1 MTSKTRI
8 GEFASRTLTV
18 FSSLDLVKKLR
29 SPPPLMQT
37 EILQQRPLFLL
48 VAKNRTQ
55 VAKPSFWSHQLWVR
69 TTSSRS
75 TQVLKPWLLLPWTW
89 EMGRILHVLWLTT
102 RSSSAQATRWWSLGQ
117 GLQTQ
122 SPSSCMLAG
131 HGFLRMQRPWKKKNR
146 LNTFWNMFFL
156 RSVKGQENMLQFKN
170 MLKLLVKTPVFW
182 LLYLD
187 LPQTMFTTLIR
198 RGTSCRS
205 HRMKTRPWSSGFL
218 LVRILLFAP
227 VWVYFWDVEGCFF
240 ERSYFLV
247 RLFATC
253 LVSISWHLR
262 LCSRNRR
269 PKGLWTLVQCRC
281 SS

>member
-1 MTSKTRI
+1 MTVV
-8 GEFASRTLTV
+8 TLNMGNGQNITCTLVDNKV
-18 FSSLDLVKKLR
+18 FLSTGNKVMVFGAGTTNAK
-29 SPPPLMQT
+29 
-37 EILQQRPLFLL
+37 PLFMYAGGTWISED
-48 VAKNRTQ
+48 AK
-55 VAKPSFWSHQLWVR
+55 A
-69 TTSSRS
+69 
-75 TQVLKPWLLLPWTW
+75 
-89 EMGRILHVLWLTT
+89 M
-102 RSSSAQATRWWSLGQ
+102 
-117 GLQTQ
+117 
-122 SPSSCMLAG
+122 
-131 HGFLRMQRPWKKKNR
+131 KKNR

-170 MLKLLVKTPVFW
+170 MLKLLVKTPLFW